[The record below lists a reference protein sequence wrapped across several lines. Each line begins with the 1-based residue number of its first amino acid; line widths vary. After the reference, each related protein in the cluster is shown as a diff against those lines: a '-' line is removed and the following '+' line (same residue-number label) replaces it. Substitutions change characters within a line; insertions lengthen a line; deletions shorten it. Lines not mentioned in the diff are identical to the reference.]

1 MRGIIRRFKSLVTT
15 RNFSDNITS
24 AKNSE
29 TIEKVHEIF
38 SMLRSSV
45 AQTNLLNNLKIW
57 NKPSQIM
64 DNIGQEFEITEL
76 DYSIR
81 QMLEK
86 VQNNN
91 NAISVNDYLA
101 LTELAILLRISDFK
115 SSQFISLV
123 RFIESYD
130 TLSRL
135 ESGLD
140 SETDVDS

>member
-91 NAISVNDYLA
+91 NASSVNDYLA
-101 LTELAILLRISDFK
+101 LTELAILL
-115 SSQFISLV
+115 
-123 RFIESYD
+123 
-130 TLSRL
+130 
-135 ESGLD
+135 
-140 SETDVDS
+140 